1 MQFYCA
7 DYHQVLAVVNQG
19 SSRKDP
25 YAVRRACNEWT
36 RLILARKAVRLE
48 MADQGLLPVLHDLVQ
63 PLVDEHELVLADCVH
78 LLRRMISLK
87 GLPS

>member
-7 DYHQVLAVVNQG
+7 DYHQVLEIVNQG
-19 SSRKDP
+19 SSRNNP
-25 YAVRRACNEWT
+25 YAVRRACNEWK

-48 MADQGLLPVLHDLVQ
+48 MAGQGFLAVLQELVH
-63 PLVDEHELVLADCVH
+63 PFVDEHELVLADCVH

-87 GLPS
+87 GIE